1 MSLKMDSRKWKILG
15 FNIRHTEG
23 GSEAYV
29 TFVTLFFLK
38 ASLIEDTFLVTFSD
52 WTLNWSD
59 QILLLL
65 YRDIK

>member
-29 TFVTLFFLK
+29 TFVTLFF
-38 ASLIEDTFLVTFSD
+38 EGFPYWRHTFLVTFSD